1 MMNKKLI
8 ALFVAIATVASISA
22 DRYTEQ
28 QYHTVGD
35 VDYNTY
41 NNNYDRRDY
50 RNRDNR
56 SYRPLR
62 DTAGNIV
69 KGTGNAVK
77 DVAEVPS
84 NVVHDIF
91 SPRN

>member
-8 ALFVAIATVASISA
+8 ALFVAIATVTAVSA
-22 DRYTEQ
+22 NRYSEQ

-41 NNNYDRRDY
+41 NNNYDRSDY
-50 RNRDNR
+50 RYRDNR
-56 SYRPLR
+56 NYRPVR

-69 KGTGNAVK
+69 EGTGNAAR
-77 DVAEVPS
+77 DVAEVPGD
-84 NVVHDIF
+84 VVRGIF
-91 SPRN
+91 GPRN